1 MNYLY
6 AEKLTYRKR
15 ALQTQ
20 EVADLATFLLS
31 HRSSGIN
38 GQGIVID
45 AGMGLNYFDREVV
58 EPATEI
64 EMKFSVG
71 IEGMAYS
78 LPSEAVSSI
87 QLEQRLAPL
96 YERLNLR
103 PGRLELMTG
112 IKERRFWPADM
123 NPSVA
128 SAQAGRNLL
137 KRNRSGRDRPVDSF
151 GRLSGPPRTGNCLLR
166 SRPDGFGW
174 KHSDSW
180 APQMPASVSSTP

>member
-1 MNYLY
+1 MPDLSRQRIRGIPGYLVNYLY

-64 EMKFSVG
+64 RK
-71 IEGMAYS
+71 
-78 LPSEAVSSI
+78 
-87 QLEQRLAPL
+87 
-96 YERLNLR
+96 
-103 PGRLELMTG
+103 
-112 IKERRFWPADM
+112 
-123 NPSVA
+123 
-128 SAQAGRNLL
+128 
-137 KRNRSGRDRPVDSF
+137 
-151 GRLSGPPRTGNCLLR
+151 
-166 SRPDGFGW
+166 
-174 KHSDSW
+174 
-180 APQMPASVSSTP
+180 